1 VQLAMGVDTVN
12 SQTFY
17 LQARQSANVSWPMSL
32 NPLGGNVGIGTTS
45 PNTLLNVHGANPFVR
60 INNTS
65 ADDHGIKISYGNSDA
80 HGLHLLYNA
89 NSAVSF
95 IDNTYQVVAAQVYGD
110 IRFRQN
116 VAGTMTTRM
125 IIKADGG
132 LVGIGTTSPGATLN
146 VRYDNAGASTVAL
159 FENQR
164 SVGGSADAG
173 QIVVGARGYNN
184 TVLRQNSDLGTNTI
198 GGPLDTVLANTYSS
212 SGYGKLILATQSTAR
227 LTVDETGRVGI
238 GTTSPGAKLQIN
250 NASDSRLIVYETGT
264 SPYTATLELSSYV
277 YGTYGSTIQYN
288 ASPETLTIQN
298 YGRSSAGSTQGGI
311 LFRTKLNNTTA
322 TDVMAINGFSGN
334 VGIGTTAPKA
344 KVNIANPSGTIGAL
358 SDSNLFILFNNAT
371 AQASSGFN
379 HGKIGWTG
387 YNRTVLSAYIES
399 GIDSGTFDDHGYI
412 AFGNSNASAT
422 ATVER
427 MRIAQDG
434 NVGIGTASPTLSS
447 GKGLHINSDSG
458 HANLKLQSSGRTWE
472 LLSATGAYFS
482 IFDTTGGSDRLS
494 ISSAGNVGV
503 GTTSPADKLEVN
515 GTTRTKK
522 LRSNGIYYVGITG
535 AKTSNASAFDM
546 FDINN
551 TNGNQTIEIVLS
563 HHHSGGGQHGSFR
576 RVILALNG
584 YVAVIV
590 LEDTSTN
597 FGGGLG
603 FTITRTSTSTIRI
616 GWAGATAF
624 ATSYSFIGW
633 IKGNG
638 DYSVT
643 NVGMDSLDAA

>member
-1 VQLAMGVDTVN
+1 
-12 SQTFY
+12 
-17 LQARQSANVSWPMSL
+17 MSL

-45 PNTLLNVHGANPFVR
+45 PSYLLTAYAASLSQFAL
-60 INNTS
+60 S
-65 ADDHGIKISYGNSDA
+65 
-80 HGLHLLYNA
+80 NA
-89 NSAVSF
+89 TRNF
-95 IDNTYQVVAAQVYGD
+95 ILSN
-110 IRFRQN
+110 
-116 VAGTMTTRM
+116 
-125 IIKADGG
+125 
-132 LVGIGTTSPGATLN
+132 
-146 VRYDNAGASTVAL
+146 NAGDGLLSFSYASVNRLQFDTT
-159 FENQR
+159 NQWF
-164 SVGGSADAG
+164 
-173 QIVVGARGYNN
+173 N
-184 TVLRQNSDLGTNTI
+184 T
-198 GGPLDTVLANTYSS
+198 
-212 SGYGKLILATQSTAR
+212 GK
-227 LTVDETGRVGI
+227 
-238 GTTSPGAKLQIN
+238 
-250 NASDSRLIVYETGT
+250 
-264 SPYTATLELSSYV
+264 
-277 YGTYGSTIQYN
+277 
-288 ASPETLTIQN
+288 
-298 YGRSSAGSTQGGI
+298 
-311 LFRTKLNNTTA
+311 
-322 TDVMAINGFSGN
+322 
-334 VGIGTTAPKA
+334 VGIGTTAPVA
-344 KVNIANPSGTIGAL
+344 KLHIGSDLESNMSNQTLFVQGSKTGYAGFAGLPMGGLMIYDDTASTAGAGGAIGFGANTGSSQRTWIAAIESRR
-358 SDSNLFILFNNAT
+358 DSAT
-371 AQASSGFN
+371 NDASNYAGSLVFYTRPAQA
-379 HGKIGWTG
+379 TP
-387 YNRTVLSAYIES
+387 E
-399 GIDSGTFDDHGYI
+399 
-412 AFGNSNASAT
+412 
-422 ATVER
+422 ER
-427 MRIAQDG
+427 MRIKSDG
-434 NVGIGTASPTLSS
+434 NVGIGRTSPQQKLHIAGTNARLAISNDSDNNWAEIGNDGSSGQNTLEFFTGSSVTSAMSITNANNVGIGTTSPTLSS

-472 LLSATGAYFS
+472 LLSTTGAYFS

-546 FDINN
+546 FDISN

-576 RVILALNG
+576 RVILALNS